1 MLDNPLVIVWAGY
14 VFGLTQW
21 LRNRMPKLDGWLVL
35 LLVVA
40 LSAAVVA
47 VEHNGAFVLA
57 LFLQKVGAT
66 ALGAIAIEAGIGKF
80 SAKPV
85 VLDGVLEVAT
95 DDRPTDPPSNPQ
107 SLPGAQ

>member
-1 MLDNPLVIVWAGY
+1 MIVWAGY

-21 LRNRMPKLDGWLVL
+21 LRNRLPKLDGWLVL

-47 VEHNGAFVLA
+47 VEHKGAFVLS

-66 ALGAIAIEAGIGKF
+66 ALGAVAIEAGIGKF
-80 SAKPV
+80 SAKPM
-85 VLDGVLEVAT
+85 VLEVAA
-95 DDRPTDPPSNPQ
+95 DDRPPPSNSQ
-107 SLPGAQ
+107 AFPGAQ